1 MSAFG
6 TEKFPTT
13 SLRLGM
19 PTAFQNAYARLG
31 SMPRFAPDAPLP
43 AVPITVGNDF
53 QANWHSQKKADA
65 DRMVRAKV
73 QSTTNMYNRANSAPN
88 NSPGH
93 QQAMLGQRIFANP
106 SFGALSGISAREDYG
121 DAPFHFSDAHGVSGG
136 SVCGSGD
143 GGRLVGGVL
152 RSAQGQSY
160 GMSLLQKRIGEFN
173 RIAQEAEAFQMGSY
187 PGMVNG
193 EEAMSGQ
200 LGADAVPLRNYSQRG
215 RFPGAL
221 PTPSQGL
228 AMVPQ
233 VELSQLLQNIVDSL
247 QEGEKDGSAS
257 RLTYQDSVRAFALLV
272 RLATTAEESDI
283 ADVLE
288 FINGTSAADGIIP
301 KLTELVIEP
310 ITDDAGPRA
319 RLYLSLKEFWSRVK
333 VYLEKMIKTVGM
345 PYKNRASASQAYI
358 KSLGFTKLFKGKM
371 PAEFVNAQDAQ
382 QAVDTKGDVD
392 RFRSPGPGAPRG
404 DDDDDTSSGR
414 SEFRAYSEFVPLRR
428 EDTQH
433 GYRGTGG
440 AEFSY
445 DDRQRFGY
453 ASGEYSTGGR
463 GVGYSGEEEVP
474 YGEAPVIEEEEGP
487 EEEDGEE
494 EYVADATATNP
505 SNAGPRLVSRM
516 SPETGEWDISSPQR
530 QPPRVGFQP
539 PPSMSPATAP
549 LPPFLQDRSALPKTI
564 DGYIALAQRVNEY
577 YQNNLPDGKGPINV
591 SRYSL
596 PKSVRTNFVRRLKI
610 PS

>member
-1 MSAFG
+1 M
-6 TEKFPTT
+6 
-13 SLRLGM
+13 
-19 PTAFQNAYARLG
+19 
-31 SMPRFAPDAPLP
+31 D
-43 AVPITVGNDF
+43 ITVGNDF

-93 QQAMLGQRIFANP
+93 QQAMLGQRVFANP

-160 GMSLLQKRIGEFN
+160 GMSLLQRRIGEFN
-173 RIAQEAEAFQMGSY
+173 RIAQEAEAFQTGAY

-193 EEAMSGQ
+193 EEAVSGQ
-200 LGADAVPLRNYSQRG
+200 LGADMVPLRNFSQRG
-215 RFPGAL
+215 RTPGSFPGAL

-272 RLATTAEESDI
+272 RLATTAEEGDI

-345 PYKNRASASQAYI
+345 PYKNRTAASQAYI

-382 QAVDTKGDVD
+382 QAQDSRRGTD
-392 RFRSPGPGAPRG
+392 RFRGPGPGAPRG
-404 DDDDDTSSGR
+404 DDDDDAGSSGRNSGR
-414 SEFRAYSEFVPLRR
+414 SELRAYSEFQPMVR

-440 AEFSY
+440 AQFSY

-453 ASGEYSTGGR
+453 ASGEYATGGR
-463 GVGYSGEEEVP
+463 PVGYAGDEDAVEYGDAPIVEEDDGPEEQEGEEEFM
-474 YGEAPVIEEEEGP
+474 
-487 EEEDGEE
+487 
-494 EYVADATATNP
+494 ADATATNP

-516 SPETGEWDISSPQR
+516 SPDTGEWDIMSP
-530 QPPRVGFQP
+530 PPREKPRTGFQP
-539 PPSMSPATAP
+539 PPSISPGQHP
-549 LPPFLQDRSALPKTI
+549 LPPFLRSREDLPGKDI
-564 DGYIALAQRVNEY
+564 NAYMALAQKVNEY

-596 PKSVRTNFVRRLKI
+596 PKSVRTNFIRRLKI
-610 PS
+610 PSFAS